1 MDPIISFEPV
11 ISLIPEQHRL
21 WCVVGIATITVLL
34 VAAGLI
40 QWRRAV
46 KLKAMCKEHPY
57 VQRTLIM
64 LDWPCPIAFL
74 TLFLLLGMATG
85 VDWLLQVLMAMV
97 GFAAGSF
104 IEVVTTRSPEAGRDA
119 RQNRSSHSTKD
130 AVDRPTPTL
139 VLPRKPRPAVQAD
152 NAPETRTK
160 NRAASSDAE
169 PRREAAPNAPQT
181 V

>member
-11 ISLIPEQHRL
+11 ISLIPEQDRL
-21 WCVVGIATITVLL
+21 WCAVGIAAITVLL
-34 VAAGLI
+34 VSTGLI

-46 KLKAMCKEHPY
+46 KLKALCREHPY

-74 TLFLLLGMATG
+74 ILFLLIGMAMG
-85 VDWLLQVLMAMV
+85 LDWLLQVLMAMV

-104 IEVVTTRSPEAGRDA
+104 IEVVTTKSPAAAQQAQQDRSKP
-119 RQNRSSHSTKD
+119 STKD

-139 VLPRKPRPAVQAD
+139 VFPRKQPPAVQAD
-152 NAPETRTK
+152 NTPETRTEK
-160 NRAASSDAE
+160 RAAASDPE
-169 PRREAAPNAPQT
+169 PKAAQPIWRD
-181 V
+181 

>member
-11 ISLIPEQHRL
+11 ISLIPQQDRL
-21 WCVVGIATITVLL
+21 WCVVGIATIMVLL
-34 VAAGLI
+34 VATGLI

-46 KLKAMCKEHPY
+46 KLKALCQEHPY

-74 TLFLLLGMATG
+74 TLFLLVGMAMG

-97 GFAAGSF
+97 GFSAGSF
-104 IEVVTTRSPEAGRDA
+104 IEVVTTRSPVADQQA
-119 RQNRSSHSTKD
+119 RQNRSKYSTKD

-139 VLPRKPRPAVQAD
+139 VFSRSLRPAVQAD

-160 NRAASSDAE
+160 NRAASSAA
-169 PRREAAPNAPQT
+169 AAPKAAQT
-181 V
+181 VWRD